1 MSKEKNAI
9 GIFTSGGDAPGMN
22 ACIRALV
29 RSCEYFGYDC
39 YGFQEGYEGLIDGNY
54 KQLKSEDVNNIIHL
68 GGTILGSSRSVRFRT
83 TAGRDKAAAQVK
95 KLGIRA
101 IIGIGGDGTYRG
113 LQAFTEQADVQIIG
127 IPGAIDNDISGTDAT
142 LGYDTALNTAI
153 EAIDRIRDT
162 AKSHHRLFFVEVMGR
177 YAGHLALAAGVGGG
191 AEAIL
196 IPEEKTHIDELVE
209 KLNRSWEEKRPY
221 MIVVVAEGDDAG
233 DAFTVA
239 KKVRELGVPYETK
252 VTVLGHIQRGGSPSA
267 FDRLLSAQFGAL
279 AVKSAHEG
287 KSHVITSFKDGK
299 YCLKDLSAGLESN
312 KSLDTSFLKVLK
324 ITSS

>member
-1 MSKEKNAI
+1 MGEKKNAI

-29 RSCEYFGYDC
+29 RACDHYGYTC
-39 YGFQEGYEGLIDGNY
+39 YGFKEGYEGLIDGDY
-54 KQLKSEDVNNIIHL
+54 EELHSDQVANIIHL
-68 GGTILGSSRSVRFRT
+68 GGTVLGSSRSARFRT
-83 TAGRDKAAAQVK
+83 EEGRAQAKQVVEE
-95 KLGIRA
+95 LGIRA
-101 IIGIGGDGTYRG
+101 LIGIGGDGTYKG
-113 LQAFTEQADVQIIG
+113 LMAFAETCPVQIIG
-127 IPGAIDNDISGTDAT
+127 IPGTIDNDISGTELT
-142 LGYDTALNTAI
+142 LGFDTALNTAI
-153 EAIDRIRDT
+153 EGIDRIRDT

-177 YAGHLALAAGVGGG
+177 YAGHIALAAGVGGG

-196 IPEEKTHIDELVE
+196 IPEEETHMDQLVE
-209 KLNRSWEEKRPY
+209 RLNRSWEEQRPY

-239 KKVRELGVPYETK
+239 RKVKDAGVPYETK

-267 FDRLLSAQFGAL
+267 QDRLLAAHFGAL

-287 KSHVITSFKDGK
+287 KDRVMTSITDGR
-299 YCLKDLSAGLESN
+299 YVLHPLEDGLHS
-312 KSLDTSFLKVLK
+312 KKTLDTDFLKVLE